1 MGNRLYALVFGQG
14 RSIGGVLLIDFIFI
28 KSMIL

>member
-1 MGNRLYALVFGQG
+1 MGNRLYALVFGPG
-14 RSIGGVLLIDFIFI
+14 RSIGGARLIDFIFI